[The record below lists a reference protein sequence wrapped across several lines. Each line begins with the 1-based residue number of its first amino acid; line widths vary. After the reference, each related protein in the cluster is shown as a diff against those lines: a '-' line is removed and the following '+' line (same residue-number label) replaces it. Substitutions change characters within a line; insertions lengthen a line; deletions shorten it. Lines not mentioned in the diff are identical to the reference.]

1 MKFRP
6 GVLYGDEVT
15 ALLDYANEHNF
26 ALPAVNVIGTS
37 SINAVL
43 ETAKAINSP
52 VVVQFGHRAC
62 AFLAGDSLSNEGEK
76 AATLGGIAAA
86 LHVHTV
92 AKAYG
97 VPVILHTDHCQ
108 KQLLP
113 WIDGLLEEGE
123 KFYEDKGYPLFSSHM
138 IDFSPQPLAENISV
152 SKRYLERMSK
162 IGMSLEIELGATG
175 GVEEE
180 MDNTQI
186 DKELL
191 YTQPTDVAYAYE
203 TLNAVSNRFM
213 IAASFGNVHG
223 VYKPGNVVLTPSILK
238 NSQTLI
244 QEKYQT
250 TPLPVNFVFHGG
262 SGSSRAE
269 IRESMEYGVIKMN
282 INTDLQWAYWH
293 GVKAYTEK
301 HTAYMQAQIGN
312 PEGADLPNKKY
323 YDPRKWMRTGEEQM
337 VKRLRQAFEDL
348 NCINRN
354 T

>member
-6 GVLYGDEVT
+6 GVLYGEEVT
-15 ALLDYANEHNF
+15 ALLDYANEQNF

-97 VPVILHTDHCQ
+97 IPVILHTDHCQ

-113 WIDGLLEEGE
+113 WIDGLLAEGE
-123 KFYEDKGYPLFSSHM
+123 QFYEEKGYPLFSSHM
-138 IDFSPQPLAENISV
+138 IDFSPQPLEENIAV
-152 SKRYLERMSK
+152 SKKYLERMSK

-180 MDNTQI
+180 MDNTQL
-186 DKELL
+186 DTALL
-191 YTQPTDVAYAYE
+191 YTQPNDVAYAYE

-223 VYKPGNVVLTPSILK
+223 VYRPGNVVLTPSILK

-244 QEKYQT
+244 RKKYQT
-250 TPLPVNFVFHGG
+250 GALPVNFVFHGG
-262 SGSSRAE
+262 SGSSRDE

-293 GVKAYTEK
+293 GVKDYTEK
-301 HTAYMQAQIGN
+301 HQAYMQTQIGN
-312 PEGADLPNKKY
+312 PEGPDIPNKKY
-323 YDPRKWMRTGEEQM
+323 YDPRKWMRTGEEGL

-348 NCINRN
+348 NCMNRN
-354 T
+354 K